1 MLILRK
7 IFYFVIILMLS
18 CNSQYKSFKQ
28 VTVSIPEHL
37 NLTESDIIN
46 KIPKKLIDKSSSHD
60 LELTI
65 FAFSGGTEK
74 INYTGD
80 DNFIVSLS
88 DAYIKILV
96 KVVKNSEIIETRM
109 IEASG
114 KDKIDAIENAINELS
129 QY

>member
-96 KVVKNSEIIETRM
+96 KVIRNSEIIETRM
-109 IEASG
+109 IESSG
-114 KDKIDAIENAINELS
+114 KDKIAAIENAINELS
-129 QY
+129 R